1 MAQQRIALKGE
12 SLSRAERL
20 RRGVDYLKC
29 YRKGRRKHGS
39 FSVLYSAPN
48 DLMHP
53 RLGITVSRKVGRAV
67 TRFRLKRRIREIY
80 RRWSERSRLPA
91 FDLVV
96 HVKPPAAQA
105 SFAQLQRELTG
116 QLGTLLRKPRPSGR
130 RAS

>member
-1 MAQQRIALKGE
+1 MAQQGVVPRGE

-20 RRGVDYLKC
+20 CRGSDYLRC
-29 YRKGRRKHGS
+29 YRKGRRLHGS
-39 FSVLYSAPN
+39 FAVLYSVPN
-48 DLMHP
+48 DLPHP

-105 SFAQLQRELTG
+105 SFEQLRRELRG
-116 QLGTLLRKPRPSGR
+116 QLSSLLQSSPGDL
-130 RAS
+130 

>member
-1 MAQQRIALKGE
+1 MAQQRIAPRGE

-20 RRGVDYLKC
+20 RRGSDYLKC

-48 DLMHP
+48 DLAHP

-105 SFAQLQRELTG
+105 SFAQFERELRG
-116 QLGTLLRKPRPSGR
+116 QLKSLLPKDRE
-130 RAS
+130 AS

>member
-1 MAQQRIALKGE
+1 MPQQRIASSGE
-12 SLSRAERL
+12 SLSGAERL
-20 RRGVDYLKC
+20 RRGSDYLKC
-29 YRKGRRKHGS
+29 YRTGRRKHGS

-48 DLMHP
+48 ELAHP

-105 SFAQLQRELTG
+105 SFEQLRRELKG
-116 QLGTLLRKPRPSGR
+116 QLSSLLKAR